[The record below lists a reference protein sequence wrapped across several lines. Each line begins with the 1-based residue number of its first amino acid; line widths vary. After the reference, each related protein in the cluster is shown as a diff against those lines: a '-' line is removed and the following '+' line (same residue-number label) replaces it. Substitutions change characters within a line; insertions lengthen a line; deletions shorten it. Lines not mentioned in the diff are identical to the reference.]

1 MSKSKLEGKKD
12 KAVGKVKE
20 VTGKAVDNEELE
32 RKGKNQQ
39 TKGEIEEELAKN
51 NDDNDNLETTDDIK
65 DFVEDRVEKE

>member
-39 TKGEIEEELAKN
+39 TKGKIEEELAKN